1 MVRRKRP
8 YVPKVKGCY
17 ECSQRRI
24 NCDQTRPGCLKC
36 ASRGISCS
44 GFGVKFRFREGL
56 SRGVKTLKWQMEQTR
71 ETRVHNMPVITQ
83 AVSPMCGSS
92 TCSEDSPTN
101 GEDFVSGLGNTVTDA
116 LEDSIFDLDIP
127 CQLIDESITFGDTD
141 SNVVSSTLDG
151 SDDLKDGSEKPGEQ
165 GLQLCSSIDK
175 PASWK
180 DFLLDYFSMKIAPE
194 MVVIDDNHNGWRHAI
209 LPMAQSNE
217 IVMNSVMAAAAYHL
231 AGSIGNDVVSQALID
246 PSQLYEFA
254 IQGLQQRQQLTHQD
268 FETQQAVIL
277 SIVVLLTAVMVNGC
291 TDFPIMFQML
301 VSALDAIGGEATFAE
316 LGGEVAEFSIR
327 QIRKMRVYAAP
338 LLSPDTGLLEILC
351 RAEESFDCLEY
362 YKRLYP
368 QHADVFGVIE
378 SIRQQAYNIY
388 LDRALKSCDAS
399 LDVNPD
405 EEGGEREG
413 SSPSEADA
421 EPLIEHFTKT
431 LEAFPKDAPGE
442 HCLVWPCYIAGSASR
457 NPRHQAILEGYLE
470 RQYSRNGF
478 ANLLRAKEM
487 LRYIWDR
494 GADRDDWTA
503 ILPES
508 RVFVM

>member
-36 ASRGISCS
+36 ASRGIDCS

-56 SRGVKTLKWQMEQTR
+56 SRGVKTVKWQMEQAKSPR
-71 ETRVHNMPVITQ
+71 IYDVPILPQ
-83 AVSPMCGSS
+83 ANSPTCHSS
-92 TCSEDSPTN
+92 TCSEGSPTS
-101 GEDFVSGLGNTVTDA
+101 GEFVAGLGTAASDS
-116 LEDSIFDLDIP
+116 LEDSIFNFDIP
-127 CQLIDESITFGDTD
+127 CGLFDDIAGA
-141 SNVVSSTLDG
+141 VVPPTLDG
-151 SDDLKDGSEKPGEQ
+151 AADGEAASEEPREQ
-165 GLQLCSSIDK
+165 SLQLWPSIDK
-175 PASWK
+175 TSSWK

-217 IVMNSVMAAAAYHL
+217 IVMNAVMAAAAYHL
-231 AGSIGNDVVSQALID
+231 AGSIGNETVSQALID
-246 PSQLYEFA
+246 PSLLYESA
-254 IQGLQQRQQLTHQD
+254 IQGLQQRQQLTNQD

-368 QHADVFGVIE
+368 QHADVFSVIE

-388 LDRALKSCDAS
+388 LDRALKSCNS
-399 LDVNPD
+399 LDINTDKEVAEAED
-405 EEGGEREG
+405 SVQVG
-413 SSPSEADA
+413 SDD
-421 EPLIEHFTKT
+421 EPLIEYFTQT
-431 LEAFPKDAPGE
+431 LEAFPKGAPGE
-442 HCLVWPCYIAGSASR
+442 HCFVWPCYIVGSASR

-470 RQYSRNGF
+470 RQYYRNGF

-503 ILPES
+503 LLPES